1 MTYQKLR
8 PILVSQITNRLV
20 PEARPMLLEFV
31 LKAIDGSRRAGSRT
45 GLVI

>member
-31 LKAIDGSRRAGSRT
+31 LKDIDAAPVRGQD
-45 GLVI
+45 